1 MAECPTRASGI
12 SVATD
17 PSTSSGV
24 HDQRST
30 TRLVIATPAAM
41 KAIQR
46 QAFTVSISL
55 ANVHSSP
62 GPKSLSG

>member
-1 MAECPTRASGI
+1 M
-12 SVATD
+12 
-17 PSTSSGV
+17 
-24 HDQRST
+24 
-30 TRLVIATPAAM
+30 IATPAAM